1 MRGKSIMSE
10 EKRCYIT
17 GAETGLH
24 VHHVIHGPLRKAA
37 DENGLWCYLRADIH
51 RKLHDHAPGFGDLD
65 GFLKRECQIRYETEH
80 TREEWMRLVGRNY
93 L

>member
-1 MRGKSIMSE
+1 MRGKSIMSD

-17 GAETGLH
+17 GAEWGLH
-24 VHHVIHGPLRKAA
+24 VHHVIHGPLREMA
-37 DENGLWCYLRADIH
+37 DRNGFWCYLRHDIH

-65 GFLKRECQIRYETEH
+65 EFLKRECQTRFEKEH
-80 TREEWMRLVGRNY
+80 SRDEWMLLVHRNY